1 MKIISYI
8 VKLPIA
14 LNIAIIISF
23 ISIIVIDF
31 YLKDIEEIVSWG
43 SEFGNIYYR
52 VCLSMIASYVFYFI
66 VIHLKSMKDKENVNK
81 FISFKVSNI
90 LSTYNTQINEIK
102 KLSNNIDEKKYF
114 KLEELEKLFKNINPN
129 AQAPLILGTK
139 YATWMQYFQYNN
151 KRTQKNINKIFVQMP
166 FLDSELVDIL
176 AHIED
181 NHHFDIID
189 LISSLQFNNK
199 SMESFASSFD
209 RYANLC
215 QKLEVYYDKKLI
227 IYKKVEKKAK

>member
-14 LNIAIIISF
+14 LNIAIIISC
-23 ISIIVIDF
+23 ISIVVIDF

-66 VIHLKSMKDKENVNK
+66 VIHLKSIKDKENVNK

>member
-8 VKLPIA
+8 VKLPLA
-14 LNIAIIISF
+14 LNIAMIISF
-23 ISIIVIDF
+23 VSIIVIDF

-151 KRTQKNINKIFVQMP
+151 KRTQENIKKIFVQMP

-181 NHHFDIID
+181 NHHFEVID
-189 LISSLQFNNK
+189 LLSSIPCNNQN
-199 SMESFASSFD
+199 MESFADTFIAYS
-209 RYANLC
+209 NLC
-215 QKLEVYYDKKLI
+215 EKLEVYYDKKLVKQKMMENI
-227 IYKKVEKKAK
+227 K

>member
-1 MKIISYI
+1 MKIFRYI
-8 VKLPIA
+8 KTLPLA

-23 ISIIVIDF
+23 ISIVVIDF

-66 VIHLKSMKDKENVNK
+66 VIHLKSIKDKENVNK

>member
-1 MKIISYI
+1 MKIFRYI
-8 VKLPIA
+8 KTLPLA
-14 LNIAIIISF
+14 LNIAMIISF

-66 VIHLKSMKDKENVNK
+66 VIHLKSIKDKENVNK

>member
-23 ISIIVIDF
+23 ISIVVIDF

-66 VIHLKSMKDKENVNK
+66 VIHLKSIKDKENVNK

-90 LSTYNTQINEIK
+90 LSTYSSQISDIK
-102 KLSNNIDEKKYF
+102 KLSNSNEEKKYF
-114 KLEELEKLFKNINPN
+114 ELEELEKLFEKIDPN

-139 YATWMQYFQYNN
+139 YATWMQYFQSHN
-151 KRTQKNINKIFVQMP
+151 KRTQTHISKIFAQMP

-176 AHIED
+176 AYIDD
-181 NHHFDIID
+181 NHHFNIIN
-189 LISSLQFNNK
+189 LLSSVQCNNTN
-199 SMESFASSFD
+199 MENFASDFLEYS
-209 RYANLC
+209 NLC
-215 QKLEVYYDKKLI
+215 KKLEEYYNKKLLEFRG
-227 IYKKVEKKAK
+227 KL